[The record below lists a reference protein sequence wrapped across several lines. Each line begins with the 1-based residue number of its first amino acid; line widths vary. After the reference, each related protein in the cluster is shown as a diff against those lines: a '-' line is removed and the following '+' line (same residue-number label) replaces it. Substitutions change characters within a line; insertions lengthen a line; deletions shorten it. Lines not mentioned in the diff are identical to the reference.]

1 MNPVSD
7 PQTCFFIITITSN
20 FLAFLGRLWWG
31 EGSGEIM
38 VGRWEWWWADGGGQ
52 MGDGGGQIGVGRW
65 GGQMGVGR

>member
-31 EGSGEIM
+31 DGGGKIV
-38 VGRWEWWWADGGGQ
+38 VGRLWWADGGGQ
-52 MGDGGGQIGVGRW
+52 MGVGRLE
-65 GGQMGVGR
+65 